1 MSSIRYQIYKAST
14 LTQAK
19 FYDSRVTSEVSL
31 VRGGAVGARL
41 IHASAHARLNGGGAT
56 NSSPGRLTWNQA
68 RSVVTSHLGEQGF
81 ARTEL
86 IPAKFWHYPQ

>member
-1 MSSIRYQIYKAST
+1 
-14 LTQAK
+14 
-19 FYDSRVTSEVSL
+19 
-31 VRGGAVGARL
+31 L
-41 IHASAHARLNGGGAT
+41 IHTSAHARLNGGGAT

-68 RSVVTSHLGEQGF
+68 RLVVTSHLGEQGF

>member
-1 MSSIRYQIYKAST
+1 M
-14 LTQAK
+14 QAK

-41 IHASAHARLNGGGAT
+41 IHTSIHARLDGGGAP

-68 RSVVTSHLGEQGF
+68 RSVVTSCQGEQGF
-81 ARTEL
+81 ARTKL
-86 IPAKFWHYPQ
+86 IPAKFWYYPQ